1 MEVAR
6 YFLEKSQVLKKL
18 VLDFKCSAF
27 EQGFYML
34 RDLIA
39 LLRRSSSYQILL
51 C

>member
-1 MEVAR
+1 
-6 YFLEKSQVLKKL
+6 
-18 VLDFKCSAF
+18 
-27 EQGFYML
+27 ML